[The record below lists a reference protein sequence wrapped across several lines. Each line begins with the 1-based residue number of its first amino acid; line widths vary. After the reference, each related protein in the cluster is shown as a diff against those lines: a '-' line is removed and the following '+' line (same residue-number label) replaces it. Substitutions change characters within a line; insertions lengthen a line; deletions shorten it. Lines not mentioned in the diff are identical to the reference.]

1 MSQNQQVEQRKEIEA
16 FKKAFR
22 KKHGVTLYVFTP
34 SEERYRIPIDE
45 YHKVT
50 LAVIHENNPEFK
62 YIKKIS
68 GTRLRKRDYVKWI
81 QTMCYIA
88 WQDGHTK
95 TSIARS
101 IGKNHATVIN
111 SCRMMEN
118 AFFAKDREIMETFD
132 KLMSKLIEYVGT
144 VPANLE
150 EKDDTQPMSDPI
162 WDQAR
167 SFITQD

>member
-1 MSQNQQVEQRKEIEA
+1 
-16 FKKAFR
+16 
-22 KKHGVTLYVFTP
+22 
-34 SEERYRIPIDE
+34 
-45 YHKVT
+45 
-50 LAVIHENNPEFK
+50 
-62 YIKKIS
+62 
-68 GTRLRKRDYVKWI
+68 
-81 QTMCYIA
+81 MCYIA

-118 AFFAKDREIMETFD
+118 AFFAKDREIIETFD
-132 KLMSKLIEYVGT
+132 KLMAKLIEYVGT

-162 WDQAR
+162 WDQAKE
-167 SFITQD
+167 FHLPKIKAQDKEDLIKIGMLEKLDGLYKMTPEAKAFCARLDNYFVKAKKKTDIQLMGKNFNDKIHTYREIFPAKKLPSW